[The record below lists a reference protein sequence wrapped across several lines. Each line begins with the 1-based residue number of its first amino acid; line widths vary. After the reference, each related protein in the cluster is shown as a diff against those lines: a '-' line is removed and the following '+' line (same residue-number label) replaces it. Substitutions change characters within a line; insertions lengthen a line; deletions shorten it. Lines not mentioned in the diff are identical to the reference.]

1 MSDTDVVE
9 RQRQIQVV
17 DIENNDD
24 DTRSLSQYFFLEQ
37 DMAVLSR
44 TITMMTRQA
53 ALCLGRSQS
62 KTSPALRQLP
72 PPTIAV
78 NSFTFQHSAHRS
90 SLAQQSRNPY
100 YGCLSKVS
108 MYPKALERLI
118 SICLL
123 WLDYSYCQYCY
134 SPRRSTGS
142 NVPP

>member
-1 MSDTDVVE
+1 MSDIDAVK
-9 RQRQIQVV
+9 RRRRIQVV

-24 DTRSLSQYFFLEQ
+24 DSRSLSQYFFLEQ

-53 ALCLGRSQS
+53 ALCLGSQS

-78 NSFTFQHSAHRS
+78 NSFTFQHSGHRS

-108 MYPKALERLI
+108 MYP
-118 SICLL
+118 
-123 WLDYSYCQYCY
+123 
-134 SPRRSTGS
+134 
-142 NVPP
+142 